1 MSAGTLLAINA
12 AVLVA
17 LYVVSWLVCLKMRD
31 VTPVDSLWAFGMVA
45 IAAST
50 FAQTGGDATR
60 KALLF
65 GLCALWGVRLGG
77 YLLWRWR
84 DHGPDR
90 RYQTMFAKAQEHKGW
105 GFAKASLLM
114 VFALQAPLLF
124 IVCLPVQLGQIDAG
138 PAFGAVG
145 WIGAALAV
153 IGIAFES
160 IGDAQLVRFRRDPA
174 NAGQVM
180 DRGLWRYTRHP
191 NYFGDACT
199 WWGLY
204 LIAAETSA
212 GLWALPGP
220 LLLTWTLMKWSGAP
234 TIEGRLKR
242 KKPGYEEYMRRTS
255 GFVPWFPLPLG
266 EGRGPSR
273 SDGKGEGNNTV

>member
-1 MSAGTLLAINA
+1 MSVGVVLVTNA

-17 LYVVSWLVCLKMRD
+17 LFVAMWLLCLKTRD
-31 VTPVDSLWAFGMVA
+31 VTPVDSLWALGMVVM
-45 IAAST
+45 AAST
-50 FAQTGGDATR
+50 FAQTSGDPTR
-60 KALLF
+60 KALLL

-90 RYQTMFAKAQEHKGW
+90 RYQTMFARAKEAKGW
-105 GFAKASLLM
+105 GFATASLLL
-114 VFALQAPLLF
+114 VFAIQAPLLF
-124 IVCLPVQLGQIDAG
+124 IVCLPVQLGQIDAAQG
-138 PAFGAVG
+138 LGAIG
-145 WIGAALAV
+145 WAGAALAL

-204 LIAAETSA
+204 LIAAETRI
-212 GLWALPGP
+212 GLLALPGP
-220 LLLTWTLMKWSGAP
+220 VLLTWTLMKWSGAP

-242 KKPGYEEYMRRTS
+242 KKPGYDDYMRRTS
-255 GFVPWFPLPLG
+255 GFVPWWPK
-266 EGRGPSR
+266 RA
-273 SDGKGEGNNTV
+273 